1 MAAWSASAEWRS
13 SDSYSLVSTIVICK
27 MARDYRGLGTFA
39 NIILRDYIK
48 ENIEGWRR
56 MNNWLIRKGGLRDY
70 FLNIYMD
77 GLQKTFAEI
86 HRQV

>member
-1 MAAWSASAEWRS
+1 MAAWSAPAEWRS

-56 MNNWLIRKGGLRDY
+56 MIDTKGGLRDY